1 MTSPAVVILTEPT
14 HCELAD
20 ADTLVQAL
28 LQAQQLSQAGVPV
41 SQAFCDHPA
50 EAMKFI
56 DAYAK
61 AYPELQLQSSD
72 LPVPEHL
79 YSMLADGRLNAL
91 QAPDSRPD
99 ATKLE
104 DASRLQPLFVL
115 SLGAPEILMQAL
127 RDKGFANKDIQVVEI
142 APVENLDS
150 DRLSVSEAVAVR
162 TVAGPSWLAERTAES
177 RAEDQELLP
186 LGESGNAPLKLESVE
201 LDLDRIEIHEAKDQI
216 PAPPAVVDTAR
227 VIRAK
232 EDAGANRPV
241 QGKAPASDEPAAKDT
256 TVVPPAPAASE
267 PASESRDT
275 ARTEAA

>member
-186 LGESGNAPLKLESVE
+186 LGG
-201 LDLDRIEIHEAKDQI
+201 IGQC
-216 PAPPAVVDTAR
+216 
-227 VIRAK
+227 
-232 EDAGANRPV
+232 
-241 QGKAPASDEPAAKDT
+241 AAQ
-256 TVVPPAPAASE
+256 A
-267 PASESRDT
+267 
-275 ARTEAA
+275 